1 VAVKSGNQSP
11 EVQAL
16 GELGV
21 DLAQLTVLARRV
33 SDLYAARFGI
43 DRDPVW
49 YLGKMSEEW
58 GELMAAFLKYTGQG
72 RVEGSRADLENEVA
86 DLLGFVLLF
95 ADWQGI
101 DAGKALQC
109 KWGQYL

>member
-1 VAVKSGNQSP
+1 VKNGDDSS

-16 GELGV
+16 GEQGV
-21 DLAQLTVLARRV
+21 DLVQLTALARRV
-33 SDLYAARFGI
+33 SDLYAARFEI

-49 YLGKMSEEW
+49 YLGKMSEAL
-58 GELMAAFLKYTGQG
+58 GEVTAAYLKYAGQG
-72 RVEGSRADLENEVA
+72 RGEGAREDLVDEVA

-101 DAGKALQC
+101 DAGKALQR
-109 KWGQYL
+109 KWGSYL